1 MSDQRQANLIPLPP
15 QTGPARTAA
24 PLPPAPPAPPA
35 QAHLKKSKQ
44 FETIIKK
51 DEIDMIVNKAKENVR
66 NVNVYMKSL
75 EEKENLMG
83 LFDRWRIDGEIE
95 NSK

>member
-1 MSDQRQANLIPLPP
+1 MNELWWKLYDEESGGPILPP
-15 QTGPARTAA
+15 
-24 PLPPAPPAPPA
+24 PPPTP
-35 QAHLKKSKQ
+35 HLKKARQ
-44 FETIIKK
+44 DETIINK

-75 EEKENLMG
+75 EEEENPMG

-95 NSK
+95 NS